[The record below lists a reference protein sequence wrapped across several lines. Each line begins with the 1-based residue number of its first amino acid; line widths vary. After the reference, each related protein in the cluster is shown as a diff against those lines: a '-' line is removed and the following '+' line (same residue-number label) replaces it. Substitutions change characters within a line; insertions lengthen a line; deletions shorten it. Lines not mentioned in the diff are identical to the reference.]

1 MSIEERDARP
11 GMADGLMA
19 FVLEADEFPSSERA
33 KEILA
38 EDGVDVSGLTTWTLQ
53 KLSGLRARKKLEEA
67 KGKREACL
75 KMIAT
80 FAGSPIAEAQ
90 CLREGILAKLRV
102 LVSSDPD
109 AAFVYCRRFEEA
121 PDEDLPGLDADLNL
135 LDILIDETGELD

>member
-1 MSIEERDARP
+1 MSIEEHDARP
-11 GMADGLMA
+11 GMADSLMA

-38 EDGVDVSGLTTWTLQ
+38 EDGVDVSGLNTWTRQ
-53 KLSGLRARKKLEEA
+53 KLSGLRARKKLQEA

-90 CLREGILAKLRV
+90 SVREHILAKLRV

-121 PDEDLPGLDADLNL
+121 PDEDLPGLEADLNL
-135 LDILIDETGELD
+135 LNILIDETGEPD

>member
-1 MSIEERDARP
+1 MSSEEHDAYP
-11 GMADGLMA
+11 GMADSLIA

-38 EDGVDVSGLTTWTLQ
+38 EDEVDVSGLTTWTRQ

-67 KGKREACL
+67 KEKREACL
-75 KMIAT
+75 KMIGT
-80 FAGSPIAEAQ
+80 FAGWPLTEAKS
-90 CLREGILAKLRV
+90 LREGILAKLRV

-121 PDEDLPGLDADLNL
+121 PDEDLPGLEADLNL
-135 LDILIDETGELD
+135 LDILIDETGESY